1 MLLSQIQLFLQLL
14 LLNQWVKNSL
24 SIYIGHPDE
33 FHYVFNWNT
42 LQMEHF
48 LARKAAKDSAL
59 SNGYRIPWDSSK
71 EPLIASFISLWL
83 IIDQFRY
90 NKIQPKTIDLST
102 RLWGINTEFVG
113 FIPKSLVLRLIALGW
128 ILIYSVI
135 YRNWSRERMHMT
147 SWQLHWC
154 SKTMKRRQCWCTKPT
169 VGVQL
174 LFFVNTFVCCNI
186 FAWLS
191 DTYSI
196 CEAQSM
202 EFVTL
207 SLRHVKFFF

>member
-1 MLLSQIQLFLQLL
+1 MCGPLGLSPRSATGLSMSVLSHT
-14 LLNQWVKNSL
+14 NAQWAAVAKTVTFVL
-24 SIYIGHPDE
+24 KLWRI
-33 FHYVFNWNT
+33 NW
-42 LQMEHF
+42 
-48 LARKAAKDSAL
+48 
-59 SNGYRIPWDSSK
+59 
-71 EPLIASFISLWL
+71 
-83 IIDQFRY
+83 IDQFRY
-90 NKIQPKTIDLST
+90 IKLQPKTIDLST